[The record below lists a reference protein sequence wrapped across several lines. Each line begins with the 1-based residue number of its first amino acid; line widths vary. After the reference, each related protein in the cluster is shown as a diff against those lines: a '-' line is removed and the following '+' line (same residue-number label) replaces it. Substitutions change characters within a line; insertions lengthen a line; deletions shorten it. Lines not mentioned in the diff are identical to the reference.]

1 MPEGDPIPEPENEP
15 AAKPAPR
22 LGSYLLVQS
31 LGSGGMS
38 NVFRAVHEETGSVVA
53 LKVLPR
59 TLAKNPTLLQRFMR
73 EAKSAEAL
81 DHPNVVAIYD
91 RGFDQGRHYLVLEYV
106 EGRDLHDRVRL
117 NGPLGAAESV
127 GFVREVA
134 GGLRYA
140 AGKGMIHRD
149 VKPANLLM
157 TPDGHAKIIDL
168 GLALQIED
176 EDERVTRDGTTVGT
190 VDYMAPEQARD
201 SRQTS
206 ERSDIYSLGCTFY
219 YLLTGSPPF
228 PGGGLSDKL
237 AHHYKGPIPDVRAT
251 RPEIPERLSALIRK
265 MMAKKPEGRFADY
278 TRLIEALDAL
288 DDPPTQELGE
298 ASMDALIVDDDDDDE
313 TGPASTEAALPRT
326 GDGRPPSA
334 PAPILMAEIVDDD
347 DDAPVP
353 TLPPP
358 GPRPRSGDRPPRRE
372 PVSTTRAASPPGEL
386 SLADLVALDADE
398 PPARSSGRR
407 PSAGSGAAQAGSN
420 PAQPAGRP
428 PAMPIAEI
436 LEEDGEEVFGVTGPP
451 RRGAEVPLKTWI
463 AAGVMVG
470 LTIAIVGFGASMIVS
485 MNRKEPPAELE
496 RREVEV
502 VAGPAAPETTVTPTY
517 RPRGPIVP
525 IKKAAPVVVVAP
537 PTTSVAPVALVPPP
551 EKTYPAD
558 WEAKFGIPAAPKA
571 PAAPERSVV
580 VVRRAT
586 LAGNEPQTSSL
597 AGALSRAG
605 DVVEIADAGPFF
617 EDDCQVA
624 GNSRVVRAR
633 GGVRPMIKVELAGT
647 DTIRDQAAKFVLG
660 GSKVESLV
668 LEGIDLAV
676 DVRDLPDH
684 QSTLFL
690 CQGADLT
697 LRDCSLTIFNANDAS
712 RAGRFSIFRLEEGAK
727 PNRIVL
733 ERSTIRGPIG
743 TLIDVASGRAE
754 VTLDRSLILGDA
766 SPLIVLGPSEKGS
779 RSIHFRRS
787 LLATRGHVL
796 ELSGKSIPPMVRSLG
811 TLYARF
817 EPASASAPQSP
828 GLVNV
833 RGASAGD
840 PPSSLDWA
848 GEDDEFLG
856 WPGWLT
862 AGPEGSARVGDLAG
876 LRAAYPGSDATS
888 RESPTPWTA
897 SPRPDELVPAEFAPL
912 APALAGTLAKIASPH
927 PRLKELTIGSLA
939 RLSAPELSATL
950 ISPPLPPPLPAAN
963 PNPTPKAAPAPVP
976 QPNATGPRPKP
987 GSPAA
992 KAALGP
998 PNGPIAPPPPPP
1010 GPLHLTF
1017 NVQDAPWRGDLGL
1030 FLTEKV
1036 APGTPQATVLVRG
1049 SGVHATSPVRL
1060 PDGLSIAIL
1069 GEATEGL
1076 KLPMPTFVP
1085 KPAAAGRAL
1094 FELHGGD
1101 LAIAHLGFS
1110 SEGATRPRHW
1120 VLVEDGLLG
1129 LRHCRFRDP
1138 APGGPANAN
1147 VGSAIAF
1154 VARGSTPIPPRVGP
1168 LEQAT
1173 DRPTARLKNCLIWT
1187 AAEAIS
1193 AEVGRGVVDLENCL
1207 VISGGPAFALLPS
1220 DVPRDRFAADLVLD
1234 RCTVAVDHTAVL
1246 LGPLAGS
1253 PTGPARPWLV
1263 STRRC
1268 AFPRTQVAG
1277 QGGALLQVDP
1287 DAMARGTLLWQSS
1300 ADIYDVPHFL
1310 AATGPQLA
1318 NFPSADLKKQWTDLW
1333 GQEHTKLDQGPN
1345 PRRNES
1351 VLRYKDKEKP
1361 KPGKVVP
1368 ASLELDKAFKDV
1380 GVDFK
1385 DLPGAPRADPAA
1397 RPNGPGRVGGMA
1409 PVDL

>member
-1 MPEGDPIPEPENEP
+1 MPEGDPLPEPGN
-15 AAKPAPR
+15 KPAPR
-22 LGSYLLVQS
+22 LGSYLLVQA

-53 LKVLPR
+53 VKVLPR
-59 TLAKNPTLLQRFMR
+59 TLAKNSTLLQRFMR

-117 NGPLGAAESV
+117 NGPLGAAEAV
-127 GFVREVA
+127 AFVREVA
-134 GGLRYA
+134 EGLRYA

-157 TPDGHAKIIDL
+157 TPDGHAKVIDL

-176 EDERVTRDGTTVGT
+176 EDERVTRAGTTVGT

-237 AHHYKGPIPDVRAT
+237 ARHYKGPIPDVRTT
-251 RPEIPERLSALIRK
+251 RPEIPEPLSALIRK

-288 DDPPTQELGE
+288 GDPPTQDFGE
-298 ASMDALIVDDDDDDE
+298 ARMDALIVDDDDDE
-313 TGPASTEAALPRT
+313 TGPAPTETALPRK

-347 DDAPVP
+347 DDAPAP

-358 GPRPRSGDRPPRRE
+358 GPRPRAGDRNPGRE
-372 PVSTTRAASPPGEL
+372 RASTGREASPPGEL
-386 SLADLVALDADE
+386 SLADLAALDADE
-398 PPARSSGRR
+398 PPAKSSGRR
-407 PSAGSGAAQAGSN
+407 LAVGSGTAKAGSN
-420 PAQPAGRP
+420 SAQSAGRP
-428 PAMPIAEI
+428 PVMPIAEI

-485 MNRKEPPAELE
+485 MNRKEPQAEPD

-502 VAGPAAPETTVTPTY
+502 VSGPSAPETTVTPIY
-517 RPRGPIVP
+517 RPRGPVVP
-525 IKKAAPVVVVAP
+525 IKKADPVVVAP
-537 PTTSVAPVALVPPP
+537 PATIVAPVTFVPPP

-558 WEAKFGIPAAPKA
+558 WEAKFGIPAVPKT
-571 PAAPERSVV
+571 PAAPERTVV

-586 LAGNEPQTSSL
+586 LAGNEAQSSSL

-605 DVVEIADAGPFF
+605 DLVEIADSGPFF

-624 GNSRVVRAR
+624 GQSRLVRAR
-633 GGVRPMIKVELAGT
+633 SGVRPMIKIEIAGT

-690 CQGADLT
+690 CQGAELT
-697 LRDCSLTIFNANDAS
+697 LRDCSLTILNANDAS

-733 ERSTIRGPIG
+733 ERTTIRGPIG
-743 TLIDVASGRAE
+743 TLIDVASSQAE
-754 VTLDRSLILGDA
+754 LVLDRSLILGDS
-766 SPLIVLGPSEKGS
+766 SPLIVLGQSEKGS
-779 RSIHFRRS
+779 RSIHFRRC

-796 ELSGKSIPPMVRSLG
+796 ELAGKSAPPTVRSLG
-811 TLYARF
+811 TLFARF
-817 EPASASAPQSP
+817 EPASASSPQAP

-833 RGASAGD
+833 QGTLSGD
-840 PPSSLDWA
+840 PPSALDWA
-848 GEDDEFLG
+848 GEDNEFLG
-856 WPGWLT
+856 WSGWLT
-862 AGPEGSARVGDLAG
+862 AGLEGSARVADLAG

-897 SPRPDELVPAEFAPL
+897 SPRPDELVPSEFAPL
-912 APALAGTLAKIASPH
+912 APAMAGTLAKIASPY
-927 PRLKELTIGSLA
+927 PRLKELTVGSLA

-950 ISPPLPPPLPAAN
+950 IPPPLPPANPPAN
-963 PNPTPKAAPAPVP
+963 PNPTPKVAPTPAP
-976 QPNATGPRPKP
+976 QPNATGPRPKK
-987 GSPAA
+987 GSPAE
-992 KAALGP
+992 KAARNPMPGP
-998 PNGPIAPPPPPP
+998 NAPP

-1017 NVQDAPWRGDLGL
+1017 GVQDAPWQGDLGL
-1030 FLTEKV
+1030 FLAEKV
-1036 APGTPQATVLVRG
+1036 VPGTPQATVLVRG

-1069 GEATEGL
+1069 GESTEGS

-1085 KPAAAGRAL
+1085 KPAVAGRAL

-1101 LAIAHLGFS
+1101 LTIAHLGFS

-1120 VLVEDGLLG
+1120 VLVEDGLLA

-1138 APGGPANAN
+1138 SPGGPANPN

-1154 VARGSTPIPPRVGP
+1154 VARGSAPIPPRVGP
-1168 LEQAT
+1168 LEKAT

-1187 AAEAIS
+1187 AAEAVS
-1193 AEVGRGVVDLENCL
+1193 AELGRGVVDLENCL

-1234 RCTVAVDHTAVL
+1234 RCTVAVDRTAIL
-1246 LGPLAGS
+1246 LGPLAGP

-1287 DAMARGTLLWQSS
+1287 DAMARGTLFWQSS
-1300 ADIYDVPHFL
+1300 VDYYDVPHFL
-1310 AATGPQLA
+1310 AATGPQPA
-1318 NFPSADLKKQWTDLW
+1318 NLPSADLKKQWTDLW
-1333 GQEHTKLDQGPN
+1333 GREHTKLDQGPN

-1351 VLRYKDKEKP
+1351 ILRYKDKEKP

-1368 ASLELDKAFKDV
+1368 AALELDKAFKDV

-1385 DLPGAPRADPAA
+1385 DLPGAPRADPATRPDGPA
-1397 RPNGPGRVGGMA
+1397 RAGGIA